1 MATFAPRLLAIAST
15 SRARTRV
22 DESFHT
28 VRSSAR
34 RVTFHGRG
42 LINPARATGE
52 GAGDVP
58 ERSNNDRDDDD
69 RPSELSPMDMRILQ
83 ERMQSIR
90 EQEAALDVL
99 RVVVLDASVPRQVLP
114 LTFDAS
120 NTRRKLNAGTWLG
133 EDVQVGDR
141 FGMLGQA
148 PSNGQILP
156 NGVVVTVNRIMMKP
170 SGESLVELIAG
181 QRFAIVG
188 SPFEDEAK
196 ENAPSARVRWI
207 EDHLGAGAQ
216 TVEGVEPNED
226 DVDPSACDESS
237 KLLALELPEL
247 VAEWKALVITK
258 KKERQPDQLKLIMSH
273 LGPMPSVDRPAEL
286 ACWIAGLINPIPA
299 LGVAYEIRPALLCA
313 PTVGDMI
320 RVVSQG
326 IRLSIDKLRGAPEM

>member
-1 MATFAPRLLAIAST
+1 
-15 SRARTRV
+15 
-22 DESFHT
+22 
-28 VRSSAR
+28 
-34 RVTFHGRG
+34 
-42 LINPARATGE
+42 
-52 GAGDVP
+52 
-58 ERSNNDRDDDD
+58 
-69 RPSELSPMDMRILQ
+69 MDMRILQ